1 MRILNP
7 YEVVDPYLIDSNIPE
22 DDYASWAA
30 GTTYAEDDM
39 VILGHRIYQAVQ
51 SNTGQ
56 DPSLDTNETYW
67 VDMGATNRWRA
78 FDQRL
83 GSPVSGVDGEI
94 YYKVLLQNTLN
105 SIALFGADAT
115 SIQIKV
121 SSQDGS
127 IIYSDNTYVLAYRDD
142 VVNAWSYVYNEFSYK
157 SILILNKLTLPA
169 GAYVEFTV
177 TTNVGN
183 PSIGEIFL
191 GRELVLGDVLS
202 GSKLGVV
209 DYSLKERDDW
219 GGVYLVGRPVTRTV
233 TFSFACLLSEAERV
247 QQIIEKITSR
257 IAVYY
262 GMEGEQ
268 TFGTA
273 VAGVLRDYDL
283 TLVPNSCEGTLEIE
297 SLT

>member
-1 MRILNP
+1 MRILSP

-22 DDYASWAA
+22 DDYASWAP
-30 GTTYAEDDM
+30 GTTYAENDT

-56 DPSLDTNETYW
+56 DPSLDTNDTYW

-78 FDQRL
+78 FDHRL
-83 GSPVSGVDGEI
+83 GSSVSGVGGKV

-105 SIALFGADAT
+105 SIALFGVDST

-157 SILILNKLTLPA
+157 SILILNNLTLPA
-169 GAYVEFTV
+169 GAYVEFTAR
-177 TTNVGN
+177 TNVGN

-219 GGVYLVGRPVTRTV
+219 GGVYLVKRPVTRTV

-262 GMEGEQ
+262 GMEGEK

-283 TLVPNSCEGTLEIE
+283 TLVPNSCEGTLEVE